1 MLQPPPLPGTYT
13 YTGKTIDEI
22 VKEFVYPKQ
31 KYNLKINF
39 DGIILQNM
47 NDMPIKQHSNFQT
60 VAYMTRIAQEI
71 KNAYPSL
78 LLGILVNWDGEAAL
92 AVADACG
99 ADFYTCRTFIHRC
112 KCYQRWYS
120 TSSMC

>member
-1 MLQPPPLPGTYT
+1 MNKKLLNKPALAMLQPPPLPGTYT

-22 VKEFVYPKQ
+22 VKDCLSEAKMILE
-31 KYNLKINF
+31 NNF

-71 KNAYPSL
+71 KKKTDYLSIVGFWRRHPDS
-78 LLGILVNWDGEAAL
+78 NWGWSFCRAL
-92 AVADACG
+92 PYHLAMSPYG
-99 ADFYTCRTFIHRC
+99 
-112 KCYQRWYS
+112 
-120 TSSMC
+120 

>member
-1 MLQPPPLPGTYT
+1 MNKKLLNKPALAMLQPPPLPGTYT

-22 VKEFVYPKQ
+22 IKECLSEAKMILE
-31 KYNLKINF
+31 NNF

-99 ADFYTCRTFIHRC
+99 ADFIRVEHL
-112 KCYQRWYS
+112 
-120 TSSMC
+120 